1 MKIFHFR
8 HIVFLIFLCLAPLVR
23 AQQFPIY
30 SQYMM
35 NSFLLNPAVAGH
47 EGYTA
52 VNLTVRQQWVGL
64 QDAPSTYAVSGQTR
78 LLKNSFISRSRS
90 IRRRRRIM
98 SRSGKV
104 GLGAYIFH
112 DQNGALSKTG
122 GQFTYAYHLT
132 FRRSQLSLGT
142 SLDAFQYRIDKSK
155 IRLETENDY
164 LYLNTNDRAYI
175 IDANFGAYYSD
186 RNIYAGISAQNLFES
201 LLRFN
206 ESREGSG
213 FKLERQYLAMA
224 GYRFDLIDFLFIE
237 PSFLF
242 KFSESIIAQ
251 IDANLKCYY
260 KEDYW
265 AGLSYRTGS
274 GSRVTAESI
283 GGRGSSLIFMVG
295 ARIDKF
301 YIGYAFDYTFS
312 SIGARTLGSHEVML
326 GVKFGDSSRRYRWL
340 NRY

>member
-1 MKIFHFR
+1 MKIFHLR
-8 HIVFLIFLCLAPLVR
+8 YIAFLFFLCIASVLQ

-35 NSFLLNPAVAGH
+35 NGFLLNPAVAGH

-52 VNLTVRQQWVGL
+52 VNMTVRQQWVGL
-64 QDAPSTYAVSGQTR
+64 KDAPSTYAVSGQTR
-78 LLKNSFISRSRS
+78 LLKNSFIARSRS

-104 GLGAYIFH
+104 GLGAYVFH

-132 FRRSQLSLGT
+132 FRRSQLSLGA
-142 SLDAFQYRIDKSK
+142 SLSAFQYRIDKDK
-155 IRLETENDY
+155 IRLENENDY

-186 RNIYAGISAQNLFES
+186 RNIYAGFSAQNLFES
-201 LLRFN
+201 LLQFN
-206 ESREGSG
+206 EDREGSG
-213 FKLERQYLAMA
+213 FKLERHYLAMA
-224 GYRFDLIDFLFIE
+224 GYRVDLIDFLFIE
-237 PSFLF
+237 PSFLL
-242 KFSESIIAQ
+242 KVSEVAIAQ
-251 IDANLKCYY
+251 IDANLKFYY

-265 AGLSYRTGS
+265 VGLSYRTGS

-283 GGRGSSLIFMVG
+283 QGRGSSLIVMLG

-312 SIGARTLGSHEVML
+312 SIGAKTLGSHEVML
-326 GVKFGDSSRRYRWL
+326 SVKFGDSSRRYRWL

>member
-8 HIVFLIFLCLAPLVR
+8 YIVIFLFFCFASVAK

-52 VNLTVRQQWVGL
+52 INMTVRQQWVGL
-64 QDAPSTYAVSGQTR
+64 QDAPSTYAISGQTR

-90 IRRRRRIM
+90 IRRRRRVM

-104 GLGAYIFH
+104 GLGGYIFH

-132 FRRSQLSLGT
+132 FRRSQLSMGA
-142 SLDAFQYRIDKSK
+142 SLNAFQYRIDKSK

-164 LYLNTNDRAYI
+164 LYLNTNDKAYI

-201 LLRFN
+201 LLKLD
-206 ESREGSG
+206 ESRDGSG
-213 FKLERQYLAMA
+213 FKLERHYLAMA

-237 PSFLF
+237 PSFLL
-242 KFSESIIAQ
+242 KFSEASIAQ
-251 IDANLKCYY
+251 LDANLKVYY

-265 AGLSYRTGS
+265 AGLAYRTGS
-274 GSRVTAESI
+274 GSRVTTESI
-283 GGRGSSLIFMVG
+283 GGRGSSLIFMIG

-301 YIGYAFDYTFS
+301 IIGYAFDYTFS
-312 SIGARTLGSHEVML
+312 SIGAKTLGSHEVML

>member
-1 MKIFHFR
+1 MKIFR
-8 HIVFLIFLCLAPLVR
+8 LKYIILLCFCFASVAK

-35 NSFLLNPAVAGH
+35 NAFLLNPAVAGH

-52 VNLTVRQQWVGL
+52 VNLTVREQWVGL
-64 QDAPSTYAVSGQTR
+64 EDAPSTYAVSGQTR

-90 IRRRRRIM
+90 IRKRRRVM

-122 GQFTYAYHLT
+122 GEFTYAYHMT

-142 SLDAFQYRIDKSK
+142 SLTGFQYRIDKSK
-155 IRLETENDY
+155 IRLENENDY
-164 LYLNTNDRAYI
+164 LYLNTNDKAYI

-186 RNIYAGISAQNLFES
+186 KHIYAGLSAQNLFES
-201 LLRFN
+201 LLQFN
-206 ESREGSG
+206 ENREGSG
-213 FKLERQYLAMA
+213 FKLKRHYIAMA
-224 GYRFDLIDFLFIE
+224 GYRFYTTDYLFIE
-237 PSFLF
+237 PSFLL
-242 KFSESIIAQ
+242 KVSEAGLAQ
-251 IDANLKCYY
+251 LDVNMKLYY

-265 AGLSYRTGS
+265 AGISYRTGS
-274 GSRVTAESI
+274 GSRVSDESI
-283 GGRGSSLIFMVG
+283 NGKGSSLIFMAG
-295 ARIDKF
+295 LRIDKF
-301 YIGYAFDYTFS
+301 LFGYAFDYTFS
-312 SIGARTLGSHEVML
+312 SIGAKTFGSHEIML
-326 GVKFGDSSRRYRWL
+326 GMRFGDSSRRYRWL